1 MGIDIEAIRR
11 RMAEL
16 SGIKKTSN
24 IQLWKPDLGEYKI
37 RCIPWK
43 DASDSEPFK
52 ERWFYYLGENQGIL
66 APNQFGKPDP
76 IHDLIRKLYSTGKQE
91 DRTLARK
98 LQPKMRAYAPIIVR
112 GQEDKGVQV
121 WSFGKMV
128 YQRLLGFFVDEDYG
142 NIIDPDGG
150 YDLKVTFTKQPG
162 KQFNDTTVD
171 CARKPS
177 KLAPSDEQRNKL
189 LDSVPDLND
198 LYRLKS
204 REEIETL
211 LNSWLN
217 GDTVQESATG
227 SDGSSRGTK
236 PADQLDAMINSISS
250 QVTAVT
256 PPTKKEPTQKK
267 QTLDEAFEDLLSDE
281 E

>member
-1 MGIDIEAIRR
+1 MGIDIEAIRK

-16 SGIKKTSN
+16 SGVKRTSN
-24 IQLWKPDLGEYKI
+24 IQLWKPELGEYKI
-37 RCIPWK
+37 RCVPWK

-66 APNQFGKPDP
+66 SPNQFGKPDP
-76 IHDLIRKLYSTGKQE
+76 IHDLIRKLYSSGKQE

-171 CARKPS
+171 CARKQS
-177 KLAPSDEQRNKL
+177 KLAPTDEQKNRY
-189 LDSVPDLND
+189 LDAVPDLND

-204 REEIETL
+204 KEEIETL
-211 LNSWLN
+211 LNNWLN
-217 GDTVQESATG
+217 GDSASESHDT

-236 PADQLDAMINSISS
+236 PADQLDSLINDISS
-250 QVTAVT
+250 GSTATSSNVNKA
-256 PPTKKEPTQKK
+256 PAQKK

-281 E
+281 